1 MLAVEHGHL
10 DTVIYLISNSAI
22 VNARDI
28 HGRTALHRGV
38 SGKFNSIALF
48 GVLAALSTL
57 GFKLYAKKNAIH

>member
-10 DTVIYLISNSAI
+10 ETVIYLISNSAI

-38 SGKFNSIALF
+38 GDDYLF
-48 GVLAALSTL
+48 D
-57 GFKLYAKKNAIH
+57 H

>member
-1 MLAVEHGHL
+1 MLAVEQGHL

-38 SGKFNSIALF
+38 SEL
-48 GVLAALSTL
+48 
-57 GFKLYAKKNAIH
+57 